1 MSTVNTTTCSD
12 YSSTVASLPMLT
24 ISSWEI
30 TLTEA
35 SSHSRQCAFF
45 SLIKLN
51 ILRTSSYSEEI
62 TSALRL
68 TEFTVSMMSA
78 SAATTLSCGK
88 LSQIVSIASLL
99 LLLLMR
105 KYFACTVVSAQSW
118 ALSNKLRELWDPLMS
133 QIPVSSAISCGQILT
148 RTSRVGVK
156 MTEVSLSP
164 LGKKSFQLSTKSTIS
179 TWFAELIRLSKMDTS
194 FSQRDNL

>member
-1 MSTVNTTTCSD
+1 MSMVNTMTCSD
-12 YSSTVASLPMLT
+12 YSSTVASLPMLI

-35 SSHSRQCAFF
+35 SSHSKQCAFF

-51 ILRTSSYSEEI
+51 ILRTSSYWEEI

-68 TEFTVSMMSA
+68 TEFTVSTTSA

-88 LSQIVSIASLL
+88 LSQIVSIAFLL

-105 KYFACTVVSAQSW
+105 KYFVCTVVSAQSW
-118 ALSNKLRELWDPLMS
+118 ALSSKLRELWDPLMS
-133 QIPVSSAISCGQILT
+133 LIQVSSAISCGQILT
-148 RTSRVGVK
+148 RTYRVGVK
-156 MTEVSLSP
+156 MTEVFLSP
-164 LGKKSFQLSTKSTIS
+164 LGKKSFQISTKSTIS
-179 TWFAELIRLSKMDTS
+179 TWSAELIKLLKTGTS
-194 FSQRDNL
+194 FSQRDSW